1 VPDPACGECDKV
13 GFQWTFLFFTRG
25 NLPVRPPFERLIDGC
40 CLHWRELT
48 FAGVVVAVSA
58 VAITTG
64 MFCGQVGWHID
75 DYALETMLEEGIE
88 IEPLLAEATEGA
100 SDDELKESYFIVE
113 DSLTGQAIKR
123 TRPAKSSGFKRWA
136 RYKVLDSYEMAG
148 RLVAGQKESKSYI
161 IRVQPKGSLLPNIEQ
176 LQEIAESLK
185 SREHFS
191 TYVYFFLPGM
201 ELKQNP
207 WSTVFQQSNRPT
219 AVSFDRTNV
228 PPLYRRFEE
237 QVWK

>member
-1 VPDPACGECDKV
+1 
-13 GFQWTFLFFTRG
+13 
-25 NLPVRPPFERLIDGC
+25 VRPPFERVIDGC

-48 FAGVVVAVSA
+48 FAGVVTAVAA
-58 VAITTG
+58 TAITTG
-64 MFCGQVGWHID
+64 LFFGREGWYVD
-75 DYALETMLEEGIE
+75 DYAIETFMEEGLE
-88 IEPLLAEATEGA
+88 IDPALLNETGDATTETGEP
-100 SDDELKESYFIVE
+100 KETYYIVE
-113 DSLTGQAIKR
+113 DSVTGQAIKR

-161 IRVQPKGSLLPNIEQ
+161 IRIQPKGTVLPNVEQ

-185 SREHFS
+185 SREHYS

-228 PPLYRRFEE
+228 PVLYRRFEE